1 MDVFVLI
8 KYTGSYDESCEET
21 IGVFSSELN
30 VFKKISKVENVDVS
44 EILIDQENSYEGKTW
59 TEDMFK
65 DDIDQ
70 DNRAYYSIEKFK
82 IND

>member
-8 KYTGSYDESCEET
+8 KYTGSYDGSCEET

-30 VFKKISKVENVDVS
+30 VFKKISKLENVDIS
-44 EILIDQENSYEGKTW
+44 EILINKEYSRDGRAVTEN
-59 TEDMFK
+59 MFK
-65 DDIDQ
+65 DDIDL
-70 DNRAYYSIEKFK
+70 DNSAYYSIEKFK